1 MEEES
6 SSFLC
11 KYCMSI
17 RRFWYLRKEAWENE
31 GPSVLGNLERVFD
44 FVCFCDLLACYCL
57 VRLVLLFA
65 LDILVVDTRLEL
77 YTGFLRF
84 GNTPV

>member
-1 MEEES
+1 
-6 SSFLC
+6 
-11 KYCMSI
+11 MS
-17 RRFWYLRKEAWENE
+17 RMRFWYLTKEAWENE

-44 FVCFCDLLACYCL
+44 FVCFCDLLDCYCL
-57 VRLVLLFA
+57 VSLVLLLD

-77 YTGFLRF
+77 YTCFLRF